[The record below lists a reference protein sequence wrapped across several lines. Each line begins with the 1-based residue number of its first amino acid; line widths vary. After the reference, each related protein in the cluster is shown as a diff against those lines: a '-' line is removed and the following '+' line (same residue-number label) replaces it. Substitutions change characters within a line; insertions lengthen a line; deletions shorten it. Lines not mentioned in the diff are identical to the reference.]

1 MADPEATGGEA
12 GTEPAG
18 TTVIAT
24 DGQANG
30 QSGAPVQ
37 TTGNGTEQS
46 GESFFDY
53 ESIRGKPELEGI
65 YKEMQRGLTKKS
77 EVYKAGADKISQYDN
92 FMKNPVDTMR
102 QLAQQY
108 GYQMI
113 QGAAEGQGEDGK
125 PRTYN
130 SWEEVEAAADERA
143 DKRMEA
149 RLGPMVSELQ
159 TLKKQGVTQ
168 ALDKDFPD
176 WRTYEDTMLENLQA
190 HPTLVNDHE
199 KLYQMSVPPE
209 VLEARAMKAALAK
222 IQGTTDSGTVQGQ
235 STTTQQ
241 ATAPKAAKSF
251 DEAVTI
257 ARTALAS
264 QGLKPP
270 RE

>member
-12 GTEPAG
+12 GAELTE
-18 TTVIAT
+18 TTASASE
-24 DGQANG
+24 GQANG
-30 QSGAPVQ
+30 QSGAPDQ
-37 TTGNGTEQS
+37 TTGNGS
-46 GESFFDY
+46 DKGGESFFDY
-53 ESIRGKPELEGI
+53 ETIRGKPELEAA
-65 YKEMQRGLTKKS
+65 YREMQGSYTKKN
-77 EVYKAGADKISQYDN
+77 EVFAQGRDKISQYDN

-113 QGAAEGQGEDGK
+113 HGQA
-125 PRTYN
+125 
-130 SWEEVEAAADERA
+130 EAAADGKPKSYENWDEVDAAADKRA
-143 DKRMEA
+143 DKRLEA

-159 TLKKQGVTQ
+159 TLKKQNVTQ

-176 WRTYEDTMLENLQA
+176 WRTYEDSMLENLQA

-199 KLYQMSVPPE
+199 KLYQMSVPAS
-209 VLEARAMKAALAK
+209 VLEARATKAALAK
-222 IQGTTDSGTVQGQ
+222 IQGTTDSGKVQGQ

-251 DEAVTI
+251 EEA
-257 ARTALAS
+257 AANAHALLAS
-264 QGLKPP
+264 QGMKPP